1 MFSVFSATVK
11 DRPLAQACMSITL
24 VVLILFSGFTVQ
36 PDVIPPYYIWIYW
49 ANIYAWIIRAVV
61 INEYQSGHYDTVVD
75 DMGTTQGEA
84 TLMRFGFIFKG
95 EAFEYVWVWYTVLFC
110 VGLSLVSVAISVWC
124 LNHVRF
130 ATGGSLGGVEDDGDD
145 DKEKTSVT
153 ESTQLVGLEQKGA
166 TLTFKDVSYT
176 VTASTS
182 NDKLQLL
189 KGISGYFA
197 KGKMTALMG
206 SSGAG

>member
-1 MFSVFSATVK
+1 MN
-11 DRPLAQACMSITL
+11 L
-24 VVLILFSGFTVQ
+24 
-36 PDVIPPYYIWIYW
+36 
-49 ANIYAWIIRAVV
+49 YAWIIRAVV